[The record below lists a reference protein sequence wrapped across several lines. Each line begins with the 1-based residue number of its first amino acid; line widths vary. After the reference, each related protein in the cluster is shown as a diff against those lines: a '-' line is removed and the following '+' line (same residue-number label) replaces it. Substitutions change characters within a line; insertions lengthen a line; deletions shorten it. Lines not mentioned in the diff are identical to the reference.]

1 MLAKDDK
8 AIPGQATSTI
18 PCLSVSLVL
27 DKNNIPALNRGFS
40 MPELVLWYLVE
51 IRFRIE

>member
-1 MLAKDDK
+1 MLAKDDTIHVLPDK

-27 DKNNIPALNRGFS
+27 DKNTIPALDRGFS
-40 MPELVLWYLVE
+40 MPELV
-51 IRFRIE
+51 